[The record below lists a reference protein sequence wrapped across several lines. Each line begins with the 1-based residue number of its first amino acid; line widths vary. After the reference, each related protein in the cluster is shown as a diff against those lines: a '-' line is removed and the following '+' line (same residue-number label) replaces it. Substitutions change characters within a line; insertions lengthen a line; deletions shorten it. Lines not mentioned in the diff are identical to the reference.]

1 MTPGESPG
9 EAREGPGETLQ
20 AARLAME
27 VSCREVAEALNLP
40 IETVEAIE
48 ANDYER
54 LPAPV
59 FTRGYIRA
67 YAKLLELDSDPVVA
81 RFPLGESETQTAEV
95 AITPAANPMEALV
108 RQKPRQLMG
117 VALALGLVVLIA
129 LVVWLAAES
138 EQAPEGSTSPPDQVV
153 TDETAATVAEPSS
166 AEPAAVVAAE
176 TSSRVEPAVAP
187 PPATVSAVAAEP
199 APDIE
204 DVAASTET
212 PARAIDPPAADS
224 PAIEQPVLQ
233 AAVGVRR
240 ITPTGSDRLLFQFT
254 DDCWVEIKS
263 ATGASLYSDLSRGG
277 RTLELEGLA
286 PFRIL
291 LGYAPGVTMSF
302 NDEAVALA
310 PHTRNNVAN
319 LVLGQ

>member
-1 MTPGESPG
+1 
-9 EAREGPGETLQ
+9 
-20 AARLAME
+20 
-27 VSCREVAEALNLP
+27 
-40 IETVEAIE
+40 
-48 ANDYER
+48 
-54 LPAPV
+54 
-59 FTRGYIRA
+59 
-67 YAKLLELDSDPVVA
+67 
-81 RFPLGESETQTAEV
+81 
-95 AITPAANPMEALV
+95 
-108 RQKPRQLMG
+108 
-117 VALALGLVVLIA
+117 
-129 LVVWLAAES
+129 
-138 EQAPEGSTSPPDQVV
+138 
-153 TDETAATVAEPSS
+153 
-166 AEPAAVVAAE
+166 AV
-176 TSSRVEPAVAP
+176 
-187 PPATVSAVAAEP
+187 AVAAEP